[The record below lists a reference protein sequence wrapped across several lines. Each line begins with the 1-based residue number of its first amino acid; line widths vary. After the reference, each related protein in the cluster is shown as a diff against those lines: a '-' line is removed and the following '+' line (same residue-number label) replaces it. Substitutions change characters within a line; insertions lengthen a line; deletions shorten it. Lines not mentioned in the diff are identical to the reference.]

1 MPPPPLPQWK
11 TKLQAQCPEIL
22 LMSYRLDAADRGD
35 SGHSICE
42 GFSALVDS
50 ELLSLGI
57 DAYPTT
63 QSKALRIVFV
73 MGYSFQFKI

>member
-1 MPPPPLPQWK
+1 
-11 TKLQAQCPEIL
+11 
-22 LMSYRLDAADRGD
+22 MSYRLDAADWSD
-35 SGHSICE
+35 SGHSVCE

-73 MGYSFQFKI
+73 MGYSFQFKV